1 MRKIKKY
8 FVIILLSIFTLTTV
22 ETSSLNF
29 SVYIVQAKA
38 SSSTKRKAQEAYRK
52 FLTQRRYRY
61 FTLWDIDKDG
71 LKELLVTDG
80 REQVGNSPTKA
91 YAYTYTRGKLRYAE
105 VNSMTDTEYRERC
118 RELEENIHMLE
129 SEVNV
134 LNNECERLS
143 NLKEKS
149 RNSLQMSS
157 LENNPIFV
165 EKAQVDMEKELP
177 TIGKS
182 QDKKNE
188 DKPEI
193 SQGTGAQ
200 INQFCPYCGA
210 VVKGMR
216 FCGQCGKRVN

>member
-80 REQVGNSPTKA
+80 RAVS
-91 YAYTYTRGKLRYAE
+91 YTHLDVYKRQ
-105 VNSMTDTEYRERC
+105 EY
-118 RELEENIHMLE
+118 
-129 SEVNV
+129 
-134 LNNECERLS
+134 
-143 NLKEKS
+143 
-149 RNSLQMSS
+149 SS
-157 LENNPIFV
+157 
-165 EKAQVDMEKELP
+165 
-177 TIGKS
+177 
-182 QDKKNE
+182 
-188 DKPEI
+188 
-193 SQGTGAQ
+193 GAD
-200 INQFCPYCGA
+200 F
-210 VVKGMR
+210 
-216 FCGQCGKRVN
+216 F

>member
-91 YAYTYTRGKLRYAE
+91 YAYTYTRGKLRYAGE
-105 VNSMTDTEYRERC
+105 IGSPMSGICMMFICDSCKARISVGIISKHIKPCTDWK
-118 RELEENIHMLE
+118 L
-129 SEVNV
+129 
-134 LNNECERLS
+134 
-143 NLKEKS
+143 
-149 RNSLQMSS
+149 
-157 LENNPIFV
+157 
-165 EKAQVDMEKELP
+165 
-177 TIGKS
+177 
-182 QDKKNE
+182 
-188 DKPEI
+188 
-193 SQGTGAQ
+193 
-200 INQFCPYCGA
+200 
-210 VVKGMR
+210 
-216 FCGQCGKRVN
+216 

>member
-91 YAYTYTRGKLRYAE
+91 YAYTYTRGKLRYAGIICTYHIRSD
-105 VNSMTDTEYRERC
+105 VFIVSR
-118 RELEENIHMLE
+118 
-129 SEVNV
+129 
-134 LNNECERLS
+134 S
-143 NLKEKS
+143 NTGNYKS
-149 RNSLQMSS
+149 LVDINATAD
-157 LENNPIFV
+157 FV
-165 EKAQVDMEKELP
+165 HD
-177 TIGKS
+177 
-182 QDKKNE
+182 
-188 DKPEI
+188 
-193 SQGTGAQ
+193 
-200 INQFCPYCGA
+200 F
-210 VVKGMR
+210 
-216 FCGQCGKRVN
+216 

>member
-91 YAYTYTRGKLRYAE
+91 YAYTYTRGKLRYAGE
-105 VNSMTDTEYRERC
+105 IGSP
-118 RELEENIHMLE
+118 
-129 SEVNV
+129 
-134 LNNECERLS
+134 
-143 NLKEKS
+143 
-149 RNSLQMSS
+149 MS
-157 LENNPIFV
+157 
-165 EKAQVDMEKELP
+165 
-177 TIGKS
+177 
-182 QDKKNE
+182 
-188 DKPEI
+188 
-193 SQGTGAQ
+193 
-200 INQFCPYCGA
+200 
-210 VVKGMR
+210 GMR
-216 FCGQCGKRVN
+216 NLNGQVLRSL

>member
-91 YAYTYTRGKLRYAE
+91 YAYTYTRGKLRYAGE
-105 VNSMTDTEYRERC
+105 IGSPMSGIRLRVQSHTYLCLKRRT
-118 RELEENIHMLE
+118 IHIKI
-129 SEVNV
+129 
-134 LNNECERLS
+134 R
-143 NLKEKS
+143 
-149 RNSLQMSS
+149 SS
-157 LENNPIFV
+157 
-165 EKAQVDMEKELP
+165 
-177 TIGKS
+177 GKPDS
-182 QDKKNE
+182 
-188 DKPEI
+188 PLT
-193 SQGTGAQ
+193 S
-200 INQFCPYCGA
+200 P
-210 VVKGMR
+210 
-216 FCGQCGKRVN
+216 

>member
-91 YAYTYTRGKLRYAE
+91 YAYTYTRGKLRYAGE
-105 VNSMTDTEYRERC
+105 IGSPMSGM
-118 RELEENIHMLE
+118 NIL
-129 SEVNV
+129 V
-134 LNNECERLS
+134 R
-143 NLKEKS
+143 
-149 RNSLQMSS
+149 
-157 LENNPIFV
+157 
-165 EKAQVDMEKELP
+165 
-177 TIGKS
+177 
-182 QDKKNE
+182 
-188 DKPEI
+188 
-193 SQGTGAQ
+193 
-200 INQFCPYCGA
+200 
-210 VVKGMR
+210 
-216 FCGQCGKRVN
+216 

>member
-80 REQVGNSPTKA
+80 RERVGNSPTKA
-91 YAYTYTRGKLRYAE
+91 YAYTYTRGKLRYAGE
-105 VNSMTDTEYRERC
+105 IGSPMSGISYNCITKRLHASWGGCGNVEYWYYTLTKNKKVKQVIC
-118 RELEENIHMLE
+118 GAYMLE

-134 LNNECERLS
+134 LNNECEKLS
-143 NLKEKS
+143 DLKEKS

-157 LENNPIFV
+157 FGNNPIFV
-165 EKAQVDMEKELP
+165 EKAQVNMEKEIP

-182 QDKKNE
+182 QDKKTE
-188 DKPEI
+188 DKGEK
-193 SQGTGAQ
+193 
-200 INQFCPYCGA
+200 
-210 VVKGMR
+210 V
-216 FCGQCGKRVN
+216 